1 MIGLSIPRHK
11 WTLAAAALMLLSIA
25 SAPGQQ
31 DSRQARDQR
40 ILQIQKLISS
50 SELSDADKLLVKFS
64 AEYPDDAG
72 FENLRG
78 IVAAREGDMALAEH
92 SFQKAI
98 RESPGFSAA
107 YLNLGRLYQENSGT
121 DAEQR
126 QRALRVYG
134 QLLKFNAENA
144 EARYQ
149 SALLLMQQG
158 AYRRSLD
165 EIAPMS
171 AGTKSAPQVLSL
183 TAGDNAMLGYVEQAN
198 KAVSRWVAQP
208 QLFEPDVQQALPS
221 LAGGK
226 RYDLIIKLL
235 ERLQNEGSMSPEL
248 LNSLG
253 VAYEETGHLK
263 KARAVFESVFA
274 QSGSSTVPLIELAT
288 VANKQLDYKGAL
300 GYLAHARV
308 LEPKNAAIDYSFGVD
323 CLYLGL
329 LAEAQK
335 AFSEAVALAPSD
347 ASCNYAMGITT
358 SFMHDPN
365 EGVPYLEKYVILRPT
380 DPNGKLAVGTTL
392 FRAKDYDSA
401 ISWLSKAAANS
412 QTSLAA
418 HYYLGRLA
426 NRQRRPDDAIVE
438 IQKVLKVNPQNVDA
452 LAELGQSYLLLKD
465 YSKAEQELQHALA
478 LEPDNYTANF
488 NLLIVYMQEKDPRR
502 IAQARRVKQIQNLE
516 ATKKQEYLRVLEIRP
531 INSAE

>member
-1 MIGLSIPRHK
+1 MCISEHKPVIVAFLMILASI
-11 WTLAAAALMLLSIA
+11 S
-25 SAPGQQ
+25 SAPCQPGT
-31 DSRQARDQR
+31 RQMRNQR
-40 ILQIQKLISS
+40 VLEIQKLISS
-50 SELSDADKLLVKFS
+50 NNLADADRLLNQCS
-64 AEYPDDAG
+64 AEYPGDSG
-72 FENLRG
+72 FDNLRG
-78 IVAAREGDMALAEH
+78 IVAARKGNAVLAEK

-98 RESPGFSAA
+98 QRSPRFTAA
-107 YLNLGRLYQENSGT
+107 YLNLGRLYQEIPDSDT
-121 DAEQR
+121 AHR
-126 QRALRVYG
+126 QKALHIYIEV
-134 QLLKFNAENA
+134 LKYDPRNI

-149 SALLLMQQG
+149 SAFLLMRKG
-158 AYRRSLD
+158 AFRQSLNQL
-165 EIAPMS
+165 ALMS
-171 AGTKSAPQVLSL
+171 AETRSAAQVLSV
-183 TAGDNAMLGYVEQAN
+183 TAADNAMLGRTEQASE
-198 KAVSRWVAQP
+198 AVSRWVAQP

-221 LAGGK
+221 LASGK
-226 RYDLIIKLL
+226 RYDLIVKLL
-235 ERLQNEGSMSPEL
+235 ERLQNEGPMSPEL

-274 QSGSSTVPLIELAT
+274 QSGSSTAPLIELAT

-323 CLYLGL
+323 CLYLDL

-347 ASCNYAMGITT
+347 ASYNYAMGITT

-365 EGVPYLEKYVILRPT
+365 EGVPYLKKYVSLRPA

-401 ISWLSKAAANS
+401 ISWLSKAAANP

-418 HYYLGRLA
+418 HYYLGRVA

-438 IQKVLKVNPQNVDA
+438 LQKVLKVKPENADA

-465 YSKAEQELQHALA
+465 YSRAEQELQRALV

-502 IAQARRVKQIQNLE
+502 IAQASRVKQIQNLE
-516 ATKKQEYLRVLEIRP
+516 AAKKQEYLRVLEIRP